1 MALWA
6 PFRHALLAIR
16 VGVVRLLVL
25 QGETMVAG
33 IRSAEHSRAHGQ
45 AKLEQYL
52 PTATDSVLCDYVI
65 VMVGN
70 KKTSRQVALD
80 LEVSAELLRSV
91 GVHCPSMAE
100 VLAFPGVCAF

>member
-1 MALWA
+1 MAFRA
-6 PFRHALLAIR
+6 PFGHAMQTGS
-16 VGVVRLLVL
+16 VWSRLLVL

-33 IRSAEHSRAHGQ
+33 IRNAEHLHAHGQ

-80 LEVSAELLRSV
+80 LEVSKRY
-91 GVHCPSMAE
+91 
-100 VLAFPGVCAF
+100 